1 MDKKN
6 KASKQLKEKLFLA
19 RKNGYRRISKSDE
32 KACGTFAEDY
42 KRFLDKA
49 KTEREAVIEAVE
61 LLKKNGFKEYK
72 RGMKLKA
79 GAKIYRVNRGKA
91 VIMSVIGSAP
101 IEEGVRLCAAHI
113 DSPRLDL
120 KQNPLYE
127 ADELALFKTHYYG
140 GIKKYSG
147 RRFRSLS
154 TALS

>member
-61 LLKKNGFKEYK
+61 LLKKNGCYLYSQGKKHEIWYSPK
-72 RGMKLKA
+72 TGNYLTVGRHNQEEVATGTLKSIKNDA
-79 GAKIYRVNRGKA
+79 G
-91 VIMSVIGSAP
+91 
-101 IEEGVRLCAAHI
+101 IE
-113 DSPRLDL
+113 
-120 KQNPLYE
+120 
-127 ADELALFKTHYYG
+127 
-140 GIKKYSG
+140 
-147 RRFRSLS
+147 
-154 TALS
+154 